1 MRRAA
6 RRLDRWEAYNGP
18 DVGPVAPIKRPQ
30 QGHAN
35 GDKDPDET
43 EEEVDA
49 AQYSLMDDGLMPP
62 GRAARRKGGMYS
74 GSNGDVAMED
84 AEDLND
90 EDKELLGI
98 ASDRE
103 DGDGEGEDEELDD
116 IELTMLGRK
125 DMSDSE

>member
-1 MRRAA
+1 
-6 RRLDRWEAYNGP
+6 
-18 DVGPVAPIKRPQ
+18 
-30 QGHAN
+30 
-35 GDKDPDET
+35 
-43 EEEVDA
+43 
-49 AQYSLMDDGLMPP
+49 
-62 GRAARRKGGMYS
+62 MYS
-74 GSNGDVAMED
+74 GSNGDVVMED

-98 ASDRE
+98 ASDHE